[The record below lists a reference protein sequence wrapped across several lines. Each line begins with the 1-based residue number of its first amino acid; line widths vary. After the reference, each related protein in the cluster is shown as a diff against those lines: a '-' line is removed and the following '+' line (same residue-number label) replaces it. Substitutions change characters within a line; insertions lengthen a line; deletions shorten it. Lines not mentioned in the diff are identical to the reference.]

1 MCEIQENLVAYC
13 CWRDGVGRE
22 KRKDGQ
28 EGAEEYFIIVVAGWE
43 KYFLRETGLGGG
55 PNFKTE

>member
-28 EGAEEYFIIVVAGWE
+28 EGAEEYLIIVGRGDWE
-43 KYFLRETGLGGG
+43 KFSRGKLA
-55 PNFKTE
+55 